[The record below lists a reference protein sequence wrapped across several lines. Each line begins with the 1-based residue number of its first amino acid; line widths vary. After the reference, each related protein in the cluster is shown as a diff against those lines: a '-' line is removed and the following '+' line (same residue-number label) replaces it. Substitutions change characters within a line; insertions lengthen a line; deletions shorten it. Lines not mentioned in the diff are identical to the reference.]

1 MITRLSVNK
10 RRALE
15 ELTGKYKK
23 YYNCIF
29 SIECNLRKHGAV
41 TNQTTWN
48 SIQRHWISLI
58 VWFGWPA
65 VWRRRSELID
75 GGSSCSAINQW
86 TPAGAPHNSLW
97 ELLAAQ
103 LPFHLLNCCARLHS
117 VHSAS
122 CFSFILFI
130 TPSQPAQ
137 SPRQAGLLICWFSR
151 SVILFIGDWLAPF
164 SMKKG

>member
-1 MITRLSVNK
+1 MK
-10 RRALE
+10 Q
-15 ELTGKYKK
+15 LTGSGGDSLHSNLISFCFIPIPQIRNLSFHSKDKYKK

-137 SPRQAGLLICWFSR
+137 SPRQAGLH
-151 SVILFIGDWLAPF
+151 
-164 SMKKG
+164 